1 MGFVYAVLLRN
12 NLGSSKGIGG
22 AVSPGKAE
30 GTLRALLL
38 PATAEVTFGSDEGFD
53 PDGGVGVKAGVGVS
67 VSRRN
72 GSAAELGKEDDA
84 TGVTAAV
91 EPTIVV

>member
-1 MGFVYAVLLRN
+1 MGFIYAVLLRD
-12 NLGSSKGIGG
+12 NLGGSRDIGG
-22 AVSPGKAE
+22 VVSRGKVE

-38 PATAEVTFGSDEGFD
+38 PATAEVTFGSDEGFGS
-53 PDGGVGVKAGVGVS
+53 DGGVGVKAGVGVS

-72 GSAAELGKEDDA
+72 GSAAELGKEEDA
-84 TGVTAAV
+84 TGATAVV